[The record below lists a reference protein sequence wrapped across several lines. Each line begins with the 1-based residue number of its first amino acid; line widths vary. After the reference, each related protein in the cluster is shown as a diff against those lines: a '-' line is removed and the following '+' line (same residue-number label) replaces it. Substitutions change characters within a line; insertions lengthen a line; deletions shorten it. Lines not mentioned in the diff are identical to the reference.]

1 MIHNKII
8 LGQRDFIQT
17 PNGETM
23 NNPESSSR
31 SAWQIILFFTLI
43 FLFFFQLVPD
53 FIESVY
59 AFGLLGTNIP
69 PQVISI
75 LFFFSPVVLLFFPKR
90 IPSQLLY
97 LVAMLTAAARA
108 VEVMADASGKMLA
121 SGFGVGCL
129 FLLLPVICF
138 QLPRSDDD
146 RTFGDAGLGLL
157 MGISV
162 VILLRSL
169 GAGSDI
175 SLTYPWISLIFS
187 LALLGITIVLWREA
201 KTETAPKAEAS
212 KFSARVLALSIGV
225 VGCLTVLYFAFM
237 SPTVLSRWSGLD
249 YRIIIGWLA
258 CSLAV
263 YYGLH
268 SQNILDRL
276 PRGWVW
282 LWNGAFVIC
291 GVIAIL
297 LYQEVFPAISS
308 FYPFY
313 QKEIQVWGH
322 IPLLLFITL
331 CPIIFHDFTLF
342 LREIAKEKPS
352 PRALGGGFL
361 LGALFF
367 MVVMLAQVFTTVY
380 DYIPVAGPWFRDRFW
395 LAFLLAGLGIGLPIL
410 VIRNWE
416 IRERPKQSIPLL
428 LPIFITI
435 LGISVIWVIFSEP
448 TPDIR
453 ESKTTITVVTYN
465 LQQGYS
471 PAGERSYEEQ
481 LEVVRSLDPDILGLQ
496 ESDTARFAGGNADI
510 VRTFSQ
516 GLGMHAYY
524 GPRTVTG
531 TFGIALLSRYKL
543 ENPRTFYMYSLGEQT
558 ASIEA
563 TVTIKEK
570 KYHILVTHLGNDG
583 PIIQQEDVLS
593 RLFGQH
599 NIIAMGDFNF
609 EPTTEQYR
617 LTTQTLADAW
627 EVVGSPLPPG
637 LQADSLIDH
646 IFVSPGTLIQSA
658 QYIDSPASD
667 HPALVVEVKK

>member
-1 MIHNKII
+1 MLYQH
-8 LGQRDFIQT
+8 DFPQT
-17 PNGETM
+17 PKGESM
-23 NNPESSSR
+23 NNHESSSR
-31 SAWQIILFFTLI
+31 STWQIILFFTLI

-69 PQVISI
+69 PQIISI
-75 LFFFSPVVLLFFPKR
+75 LFFFSPALLLFFPKR
-90 IPSQLLY
+90 MPRKMIYLLA
-97 LVAMLTAAARA
+97 VLTAIARA
-108 VEVMADASGKMLA
+108 EEVLASPSGKMLA

-129 FLLLPVICF
+129 FLLLPVMCF
-138 QLPRSDDD
+138 HLSCQDDD
-146 RTFGDAGLGLL
+146 LKFNNTGLGLL
-157 MGISV
+157 IGLSM

-175 SLTYPWISLIFS
+175 SLTYPGISLVFS
-187 LALLGITIVLWREA
+187 LALLGISIVLWRDA
-201 KTETAPKAEAS
+201 KPGSIPKTEAF
-212 KFSARVLALSIGV
+212 KFTVRLLPLSIGV
-225 VGCLTVLYFAFM
+225 IGCLTVLYFAFM

-249 YRIIIGWLA
+249 YRIIISWLA
-258 CSLAV
+258 LSLAV
-263 YYGLH
+263 YYGLL

-276 PRGWVW
+276 LKMWVW
-282 LWNGAFVIC
+282 LWNGAFIIS
-291 GVIAIL
+291 GVIAIF
-297 LYQEVFPAISS
+297 LYHEVFPTISS

-313 QKEIQVWGH
+313 QKEIPVWEH
-322 IPLLLFITL
+322 LPLLLFIAF
-331 CPIIFHDFTLF
+331 CPIVFYDFILF
-342 LREIAKEKPS
+342 LREIAQEKPT
-352 PRALGGGFL
+352 PRALGVGFL

-367 MVVMLAQVFTTVY
+367 LIVMLAQVFTTVY
-380 DYIPVAGPWFRDRFW
+380 DYIPVVGPWFRDRFW

-410 VIRNWE
+410 SVKGGE
-416 IRERPKQSIPLL
+416 IRERLQQSIPLL

-453 ESKTTITVVTYN
+453 EEKTTITVVTYN

-471 PAGERSYEEQ
+471 PAAKRAYEDQ
-481 LEVVRSLDPDILGLQ
+481 LEVIRRLQPDILGLQ
-496 ESDTARFAGGNADI
+496 ESDTARFSGGNADI

-516 GLGMHAYY
+516 GLSMYAYY

-543 ENPRTFYMYSLGEQT
+543 ENPRTFYMYSVGEQT

-570 KYHILVTHLGNDG
+570 QYHILVTHLGNGG
-583 PIIQQEDVLS
+583 PIIQQENLLS
-593 RLFGQH
+593 RLDGQE

-617 LTTQTLADAW
+617 LTTQTLVEAW
-627 EVVGSPLPPG
+627 VLAGSPLPPA

-646 IFVSPGTLIQSA
+646 IFVSPGMLIQSA

-667 HPALVVEVKK
+667 HPALVVEIIK